1 LSRYREADGAHQLV
15 DVELGSSTR
24 EKVMRILSRCALG
37 LAAAAAVTAPSARAA
52 ALAPVVTAPAN
63 IVIAVQNDHNGQE
76 RAGKDCTPYNG
87 PFGFYGNVWCQP
99 PNEMSYMRNLGSRW
113 PMETPP
119 SLKKPKP
126 SSPDTDW

>member
-1 LSRYREADGAHQLV
+1 MHL
-15 DVELGSSTR
+15 
-24 EKVMRILSRCALG
+24 RITSATFA
-37 LAAAAAVTAPSARAA
+37 LAASAVSATTAAGAASLTPAVARPASAAI
-52 ALAPVVTAPAN
+52 LPL
-63 IVIAVQNDHNGQE
+63 QNKQE

-119 SLKKPKP
+119 SLKKRKP
-126 SSPDTDW
+126 ADQNSDW